1 MEQLNA
7 EYDGLNLSYSEE
19 GDYLNL
25 NTEQMNEYIDAKMA
39 LDESN
44 ALITRQNELYQE
56 EATLKQNLQELDEKQ
71 AELDAQLADKAL
83 KQSEYNEL
91 MEQLNATR
99 EAYILQEENIA
110 ARKSEVEA
118 QIAQTCLLY
127 TSRCV

>member
-1 MEQLNA
+1 MCIR
-7 EYDGLNLSYSEE
+7 DS
-19 GDYLNL
+19 L

-91 MEQLNATR
+91 MEQLLSL
-99 EAYILQEENIA
+99 IHI
-110 ARKSEVEA
+110 
-118 QIAQTCLLY
+118 
-127 TSRCV
+127 